1 MEHGDKLNAISLF
14 SGIGGFELG
23 LSDYC
28 RTLLYCE
35 ADKHAQAVLL
45 SRMAEGAID
54 VAPISTDV
62 REITAGFVDMPIDIV
77 FGGFPCFVKD
87 TMVFTENGYKPI
99 QNIYVGEHVLTHKRR
114 WRKVTQTHVTE
125 NRQIRL
131 VDGTGFLVTETTDE
145 HPYYVRKSKQ
155 VWDNSKRRYHRE
167 FTDPQFVEARELQG
181 LHVGM
186 TFIPDTIDDE
196 HSEDFWW
203 LIGRCLACGWCVER
217 HDRST
222 DGYSKVVVS
231 CGRHRAEEL
240 EERINRCFHFTKD
253 EDRTANKYHI
263 TNKEFAD
270 FFSKADIGALNKH
283 IPNEWLMLPKEKLS
297 ALLDGYFSGDG
308 SAFVSKS
315 GREGRRCTTVSKKLA
330 LTLQMAILKCYGV
343 VPSLFYYEIPETTVI
358 EGRTVNQHPQ
368 YQVQYADF
376 NRSSYVDISGE
387 YGWGVCRK
395 SDETDKFETVYN
407 IAVEEDESYIA
418 NGAIVHNCQD
428 ISCAGKGV
436 GLEGER
442 SGLFFEIVRLAGEIK
457 PTFLF
462 LENVSAIRTR
472 GLDRVILELTEVG
485 YDLRWCMLSAAD
497 VGAPHRRERWF
508 LLAARRRDALAN
520 PESIGSGRVLR
531 DISGENAEIGQSE
544 EQHEDKA
551 REPEPTGIN
560 TPVLADTESSQPWQP
575 TERQWGEDTG
585 RRSED
590 CRRAEREGE
599 TPMANPNSER
609 WESKTGLGDREPL
622 PTTPEGTTISGGQ
635 GIPSMA
641 DTESIGVQ
649 GLWTS
654 GQPQPDPYGQSGL
667 PVCQS
672 ENSGD
677 ERSTESIMGRVA
689 DGVSLD
695 VVKSRKAH
703 LDPSYWKEEPE
714 GIPRVTEEREQ
725 RVDRIKRLG
734 NAVVP
739 LQARTAFEYLMGIYK
754 ENNPN
759 LIMPMP
765 LIIPKQRPVVEYE
778 EVEW

>member
-35 ADKHAQAVLL
+35 ADAHAQAVLL

-62 REITAGFVDMPIDIV
+62 REITAEFVDMPIDII
-77 FGGFPCFVKD
+77 FGGFP
-87 TMVFTENGYKPI
+87 
-99 QNIYVGEHVLTHKRR
+99 
-114 WRKVTQTHVTE
+114 
-125 NRQIRL
+125 
-131 VDGTGFLVTETTDE
+131 
-145 HPYYVRKSKQ
+145 
-155 VWDNSKRRYHRE
+155 
-167 FTDPQFVEARELQG
+167 
-181 LHVGM
+181 
-186 TFIPDTIDDE
+186 
-196 HSEDFWW
+196 
-203 LIGRCLACGWCVER
+203 
-217 HDRST
+217 
-222 DGYSKVVVS
+222 
-231 CGRHRAEEL
+231 
-240 EERINRCFHFTKD
+240 
-253 EDRTANKYHI
+253 
-263 TNKEFAD
+263 
-270 FFSKADIGALNKH
+270 
-283 IPNEWLMLPKEKLS
+283 
-297 ALLDGYFSGDG
+297 
-308 SAFVSKS
+308 
-315 GREGRRCTTVSKKLA
+315 
-330 LTLQMAILKCYGV
+330 
-343 VPSLFYYEIPETTVI
+343 
-358 EGRTVNQHPQ
+358 
-368 YQVQYADF
+368 
-376 NRSSYVDISGE
+376 
-387 YGWGVCRK
+387 
-395 SDETDKFETVYN
+395 
-407 IAVEEDESYIA
+407 
-418 NGAIVHNCQD
+418 CQD

-436 GLEGER
+436 GLDGER

-508 LLAARRRDALAN
+508 LLAARRDALAN
-520 PESIGSGRVLR
+520 PESIGSGRELR
-531 DISGENAEIGQSE
+531 DVSGENAEIGQPE

-575 TERQWGEDTG
+575 TERQWGENPSRRSDDC
-585 RRSED
+585 RRSE
-590 CRRAEREGE
+590 RAWEGD
-599 TPMANPNSER
+599 
-609 WESKTGLGDREPL
+609 L
-622 PTTPEGTTISGGQ
+622 
-635 GIPSMA
+635 A

-649 GLWTS
+649 GLRTS
-654 GQPQPDPYGQSGL
+654 GQPQPDPHGQSGL

-672 ENSGD
+672 EKYGD
-677 ERSTESIMGRVA
+677 ERPTESSMGRLA

-695 VVKSRKAH
+695 VVESRKAY
-703 LDPSYWKEEPE
+703 LDPNYWKDEPE
-714 GIPRVTEEREQ
+714 GIARVTEDREQ

-739 LQARTAFEYLMGIYK
+739 LQAKTAFEYLMGIYK

-765 LIIPKQRPVVEYE
+765 LIIPKPRPVVEYE

>member
-23 LSDYC
+23 IGDYC

-35 ADKHAQAVLL
+35 ADPHAQAVLL

-62 REITAGFVDMPIDIV
+62 REITAEFVDMPIDII
-77 FGGFPCFVKD
+77 FGGFP
-87 TMVFTENGYKPI
+87 
-99 QNIYVGEHVLTHKRR
+99 
-114 WRKVTQTHVTE
+114 
-125 NRQIRL
+125 
-131 VDGTGFLVTETTDE
+131 
-145 HPYYVRKSKQ
+145 
-155 VWDNSKRRYHRE
+155 
-167 FTDPQFVEARELQG
+167 
-181 LHVGM
+181 
-186 TFIPDTIDDE
+186 
-196 HSEDFWW
+196 
-203 LIGRCLACGWCVER
+203 
-217 HDRST
+217 
-222 DGYSKVVVS
+222 
-231 CGRHRAEEL
+231 
-240 EERINRCFHFTKD
+240 
-253 EDRTANKYHI
+253 
-263 TNKEFAD
+263 
-270 FFSKADIGALNKH
+270 
-283 IPNEWLMLPKEKLS
+283 
-297 ALLDGYFSGDG
+297 
-308 SAFVSKS
+308 
-315 GREGRRCTTVSKKLA
+315 
-330 LTLQMAILKCYGV
+330 
-343 VPSLFYYEIPETTVI
+343 
-358 EGRTVNQHPQ
+358 
-368 YQVQYADF
+368 
-376 NRSSYVDISGE
+376 
-387 YGWGVCRK
+387 
-395 SDETDKFETVYN
+395 
-407 IAVEEDESYIA
+407 
-418 NGAIVHNCQD
+418 CQD
-428 ISCAGKGV
+428 ISCAGKGT
-436 GLEGER
+436 GLDGER

-508 LLAARRRDALAN
+508 LLAAR
-520 PESIGSGRVLR
+520 
-531 DISGENAEIGQSE
+531 
-544 EQHEDKA
+544 
-551 REPEPTGIN
+551 
-560 TPVLADTESSQPWQP
+560 
-575 TERQWGEDTG
+575 
-585 RRSED
+585 
-590 CRRAEREGE
+590 EGE

-622 PTTPEGTTISGGQ
+622 PTSPEGTTISGGQ

-654 GQPQPDPYGQSGL
+654 GQPQPDSHGQSGL

-677 ERSTESIMGRVA
+677 ERPTESIMGRVA
-689 DGVSLD
+689 HGISFD
-695 VVKSRKAH
+695 VVESRKAH
-703 LDPSYWKEEPE
+703 LDPNYWKEEPE
-714 GIPRVTEEREQ
+714 GIPRVTEDREQ

-765 LIIPKQRPVVEYE
+765 LIIPKPRPVVEYE

>member
-23 LSDYC
+23 IGDYC

-35 ADKHAQAVLL
+35 ADPHAQAVLL

-62 REITAGFVDMPIDIV
+62 REITAEFVDMPIDII
-77 FGGFPCFVKD
+77 FGGFP
-87 TMVFTENGYKPI
+87 
-99 QNIYVGEHVLTHKRR
+99 
-114 WRKVTQTHVTE
+114 
-125 NRQIRL
+125 
-131 VDGTGFLVTETTDE
+131 
-145 HPYYVRKSKQ
+145 
-155 VWDNSKRRYHRE
+155 
-167 FTDPQFVEARELQG
+167 
-181 LHVGM
+181 
-186 TFIPDTIDDE
+186 
-196 HSEDFWW
+196 
-203 LIGRCLACGWCVER
+203 
-217 HDRST
+217 
-222 DGYSKVVVS
+222 
-231 CGRHRAEEL
+231 
-240 EERINRCFHFTKD
+240 
-253 EDRTANKYHI
+253 
-263 TNKEFAD
+263 
-270 FFSKADIGALNKH
+270 
-283 IPNEWLMLPKEKLS
+283 
-297 ALLDGYFSGDG
+297 
-308 SAFVSKS
+308 
-315 GREGRRCTTVSKKLA
+315 
-330 LTLQMAILKCYGV
+330 
-343 VPSLFYYEIPETTVI
+343 
-358 EGRTVNQHPQ
+358 
-368 YQVQYADF
+368 
-376 NRSSYVDISGE
+376 
-387 YGWGVCRK
+387 
-395 SDETDKFETVYN
+395 
-407 IAVEEDESYIA
+407 
-418 NGAIVHNCQD
+418 CQD
-428 ISCAGKGV
+428 ISCAGKGT
-436 GLEGER
+436 GLDGER

-508 LLAARRRDALAN
+508 LLAARRDALAN
-520 PESIGSGRVLR
+520 PESIGSGGALR
-531 DISGENAEIGQSE
+531 DVSSENAEIGQSE
-544 EQHEDKA
+544 EQHQDEA
-551 REPEPTGIN
+551 RKSDAASSDPT
-560 TPVLADTESSQPWQP
+560 VLADTESVQPRQQA
-575 TERQWGEDTG
+575 ERQWGEDTG

-654 GQPQPDPYGQSGL
+654 GQPQPDPHGQSGL

-677 ERSTESIMGRVA
+677 ERPTESIMGRVA
-689 DGVSLD
+689 HGISFD
-695 VVKSRKAH
+695 VVESRKAH
-703 LDPSYWKEEPE
+703 LDPNYWKEEPE
-714 GIPRVTEEREQ
+714 GIPRVTEDREQ

-765 LIIPKQRPVVEYE
+765 LIIPKPRPVVEYE